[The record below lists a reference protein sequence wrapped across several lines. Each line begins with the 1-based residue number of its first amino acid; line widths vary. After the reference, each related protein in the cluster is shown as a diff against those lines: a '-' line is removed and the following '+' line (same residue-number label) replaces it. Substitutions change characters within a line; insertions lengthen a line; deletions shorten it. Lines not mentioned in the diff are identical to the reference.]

1 MSLGFDMDLRVEDT
15 MVVGIPRGLLYYEFE
30 TMWKNFFKEL
40 DIEYRL
46 SPETN
51 KEIFDRGQNRA
62 MDEACLPF
70 KIFLGYV
77 ESLVGKCDYIL
88 IPRIGGFG
96 FYDRMCTRYQST
108 IDVVQNI
115 FRQEEIKV
123 LPFNIDHSSR
133 EIELASFIEMGK
145 TLGKKRKDALRA
157 YIIARQAANTEQ
169 LLRENHLKG
178 DGPRILL
185 VGHKYNTMDK
195 YVGEP
200 IISTLEKMGVE
211 VILATDVDRDEAEDL
226 SKDITTTM
234 PWTFNREL
242 VGAIIKLADE
252 VDGIILLS
260 SFNCGPDSMTNEMI
274 LRKIKDKQILNLII
288 DGQEGIAGIETRL
301 ESFVDILLLKKER
314 ILND

>member
-1 MSLGFDMDLRVEDT
+1 

-30 TMWKNFFKEL
+30 TMWINFFKEL

-51 KEIFDRGQNRA
+51 KRIFDQGQNRA

-70 KIFLGYV
+70 KIFLGHV
-77 ESLVGKCDYIL
+77 ESLIGKCDYML
-88 IPRIGGFG
+88 IPRIGDYG

-108 IDVVQNI
+108 IDVVYNI
-115 FRQEEIKV
+115 FRQEEIKI
-123 LPFNIDHSSR
+123 LPFNIEHSSR
-133 EIELASFIEMGK
+133 ETEFASFIDMGK
-145 TLGKKRKDALRA
+145 KLGKKRKDILRA
-157 YIIARQAANTEQ
+157 YVIARQAASTER
-169 LLRENHLKG
+169 LIRENNLKNALKN
-178 DGPRILL
+178 DGTKILL
-185 VGHKYNTMDK
+185 VGHKYNTMDQ

-200 IISTLEKMGVE
+200 IIDALHGMGVE
-211 VILATDVDRDEAEDL
+211 VLMATDMDSDEADEM

-242 VGAIIKLADE
+242 VGAISELGNQ

-260 SFNCGPDSMTNEMI
+260 SFNCGPDSMSNEMI
-274 LRKIKDKQILNLII
+274 LRKVHGQQILNLVI

-301 ESFVDILLLKKER
+301 ESFVDIILLKKRR